1 MLVVAD
7 AGLAP
12 ALISVAVGVVM
23 LALTAVL
30 IFWTRAARAAAAHTG
45 PETVIVCRGGGK
57 VIGGAV
63 VFAALLFA
71 APFTG
76 FDVNGG
82 AFIFLLLFAFFA
94 LIWWAQFLAPFVV
107 FYVADHTGLTRQ
119 WLAVKKTL
127 PWHAIDWVYPERK
140 TTAYRTYGVKVG
152 QSTEHNLMV
161 EAGPKQS
168 IKVIVKGW
176 MIGGDAQPLLD
187 AIQQRATAAEFGFDR
202 SPVVIQRRNAG
213 VIPGMR

>member
-1 MLVVAD
+1 MLVLAD
-7 AGLAP
+7 AGFAP
-12 ALISVAVGVVM
+12 TLIAIAVGVVM

-30 IFWTRAARAAAAHTG
+30 IFWTRAARAAARTG
-45 PETVIVCRGGGK
+45 PETVLLCRGGGK
-57 VIGGAV
+57 LIGGAV
-63 VFAALLFA
+63 VVALCAFA
-71 APFTG
+71 APLVG

-82 AFIFLLLFAFFA
+82 TFIFLLLCAFFA
-94 LIWWAQFLAPFVV
+94 LIWWAQFLASFIV

-127 PWHAIDWVYPERK
+127 PWHAIEWVYPERK

-152 QSTEHNLMV
+152 QSTEYNLMV
-161 EAGPKQS
+161 EAGPKQA
-168 IKVIVKGW
+168 IKVIGKGW
-176 MIGGDAQPLLD
+176 LIGGNPQPLLD

>member
-1 MLVVAD
+1 MLVLAD

-12 ALISVAVGVVM
+12 ALISIAVGVVM
-23 LALTAVL
+23 LALTAAL
-30 IFWTRAARAAAAHTG
+30 IFWTRSARAAARTG
-45 PETVIVCRGGGK
+45 PETVIFCRGGGK
-57 VIGGAV
+57 LLGGAV
-63 VFAALLFA
+63 IFAALLCA
-71 APFTG
+71 APLTG

-94 LIWWAQFLAPFVV
+94 LLWWAQFLAPFLV
-107 FYVADHTGLTRQ
+107 FYVADHTELSRQ

-127 PWHAIDWVYPERK
+127 PWHTIDWVYPERK

-152 QSTEHNLMV
+152 QSTEYNLMV

-176 MIGGDAQPLLD
+176 LIGGGARPLLD

-213 VIPGMR
+213 VIPGTR

>member
-1 MLVVAD
+1 MLVLAD

-12 ALISVAVGVVM
+12 ALISIAVGVVM
-23 LALTAVL
+23 LALTAVFV
-30 IFWTRAARAAAAHTG
+30 FWTRAARAAAHTG
-45 PETVIVCRGGGK
+45 PETVIFCRGGGK
-57 VIGGAV
+57 LIGGAV
-63 VFAALLFA
+63 VVALCAFA
-71 APFTG
+71 APLVG
-76 FDVNGG
+76 FDGENV
-82 AFIFLLLFAFFA
+82 AIWLLLLLAFFA
-94 LIWWAQFLAPFVV
+94 VIWWAQFLAPFIV

-119 WLAVKKTL
+119 WLAAKKTL

-152 QSTEHNLMV
+152 QSTEYNLMV
-161 EAGPKQS
+161 EAGPKQT

>member
-1 MLVVAD
+1 MLVLAD
-7 AGLAP
+7 AGFAP
-12 ALISVAVGVVM
+12 TLIAIAVGVVM

-30 IFWTRAARAAAAHTG
+30 IFWTRAARAAARTG
-45 PETVIVCRGGGK
+45 PETVLLCRGGGK
-57 VIGGAV
+57 LIGGAV
-63 VFAALLFA
+63 VVALCAFA
-71 APFTG
+71 APLVG

-82 AFIFLLLFAFFA
+82 AFIFLLLCAFFA
-94 LIWWAQFLAPFVV
+94 LIWWAQFLASFIV

-152 QSTEHNLMV
+152 QSTEYNLMV
-161 EAGPKQS
+161 EAGPKQA

-176 MIGGDAQPLLD
+176 LIGGNPQLLLD

-213 VIPGMR
+213 VMPGMR

>member
-1 MLVVAD
+1 MLVLAD
-7 AGLAP
+7 AGFAP
-12 ALISVAVGVVM
+12 TLIAIAVGVVM

-30 IFWTRAARAAAAHTG
+30 IFWTRAARAAARTG
-45 PETVIVCRGGGK
+45 PETVLLCRGGGK
-57 VIGGAV
+57 LIGGAV
-63 VFAALLFA
+63 VVALCAFA
-71 APFTG
+71 APLVG

-82 AFIFLLLFAFFA
+82 AFIFLLLCAFFA
-94 LIWWAQFLAPFVV
+94 LIWWAQFLASFIV

-152 QSTEHNLMV
+152 QSTEYNLMV
-161 EAGPKQS
+161 EAGPKQA

-176 MIGGDAQPLLD
+176 LIGGNPQLLLD

>member
-1 MLVVAD
+1 MLVLAD
-7 AGLAP
+7 AGFAP
-12 ALISVAVGVVM
+12 TLIAIAVGVVM

-30 IFWTRAARAAAAHTG
+30 IFWTRAARAAARTG
-45 PETVIVCRGGGK
+45 PETVLLCRGGGK
-57 VIGGAV
+57 LIGGAV
-63 VFAALLFA
+63 VVALCAFA
-71 APFTG
+71 APLVG

-82 AFIFLLLFAFFA
+82 AFIFLLLCAFFA
-94 LIWWAQFLAPFVV
+94 LIWWAQFLASFIV

-152 QSTEHNLMV
+152 QSTEYNLMV
-161 EAGPKQS
+161 EAGPKQA

-176 MIGGDAQPLLD
+176 LIGGNPQPLLD

-213 VIPGMR
+213 VMPGMR

>member
-1 MLVVAD
+1 MLVLAD

-12 ALISVAVGVVM
+12 ALIAVAVGVVM

-30 IFWTRAARAAAAHTG
+30 IFWTRAARAAAYTG
-45 PETVIVCRGGGK
+45 PEAVIFCRGGGK
-57 VIGGAV
+57 LIGGAV

-71 APFTG
+71 APLTG
-76 FDVNGG
+76 FDVNSG

-107 FYVADHTGLTRQ
+107 FYAADHTGLTRQ

-152 QSTEHNLMV
+152 QSTEDNLMV

-168 IKVIVKGW
+168 IEVIVKGW
-176 MIGGDAQPLLD
+176 LIGGDARPLLD
-187 AIQQRATAAEFGFDR
+187 AVQQRATAAEFGFDR

-213 VIPGMR
+213 VIPGIR